1 MPAPEWPAD
10 GLARAPWLRRFSQS
24 AVLAVVE
31 ALWGLKVTGLEY
43 IPARGPVI
51 IAANHVSNLDGPVL
65 ALAVGEARFMHALG
79 KIELFRVPVLG
90 AFLRRTGTIPIDRRG
105 DVKALRSALALLE
118 RGGCLAVMPEGT
130 RSKTGVPGRA
140 RAGLGFLAGQTAA
153 AVVPAHIVNTDRFWS
168 FRPLEVRFGAPMR
181 FEGDAADR
189 QTCQTFAQD
198 VLDRLL
204 TL

>member
-1 MPAPEWPAD
+1 VPAPDWPAD
-10 GLARAPWLRRFSQS
+10 GLAQAPWLRRFSHS
-24 AVLAVVE
+24 VVLSLFE
-31 ALWGLKVTGLEY
+31 GLWGLKVSGLEN

-51 IAANHVSNLDGPVL
+51 VAANHVSNLDGPVL
-65 ALAVGEARFMHALG
+65 AVAVGEARFMRALA
-79 KIELFRVPVLG
+79 KIELFQVPVLG
-90 AFLRRTGTIPIDRRG
+90 AFLRRTGSIPIDRRG
-105 DVKALRSALALLE
+105 DVKALRSALDLLE

-140 RAGLGFLAGQTAA
+140 RAGLGFLAGQSGAV
-153 AVVPAHIVNTDRFWS
+153 VVPAHILNTDRFWK
-168 FRPLEVRFGAPMR
+168 FQPLEVRFGPPLR

-189 QTCQTFAQD
+189 GRCRIFAQD